1 MQRTENKLIFNFP
14 TLLAIVGL
22 FFIGTNS
29 AIAQGKCPISME
41 KGAWKKCWI
50 KEAKSGNKNLRGA
63 NLADADFQNA
73 DLSNADLTNAKT
85 QNANFSGA
93 DLSGANLTKAN
104 LGGANLKGANF
115 RRANLTDASL
125 SSADLTNAD
134 FTDALIFGT
143 YFLGGAK
150 IGGAKIDLTRLQCR
164 VSTNGEALNT
174 ERTDGRVLAVFGS
187 LKNDTLVYKNG
198 NNMPFPLGRI
208 SVTEIRGDELVDVGL
223 VDGKFLTCNT
233 PTKVNSDSVMN
244 LTSESVISCK
254 LRFKGAALIART
266 PEGKAKFR
274 ILKNSGVY
282 VFERKNRKAMVGM
295 FNDDNEKLKG
305 WIPDKYLVCDRD

>member
-1 MQRTENKLIFNFP
+1 MQKTKIYEIMVNPIKATVLLIG
-14 TLLAIVGL
+14 LLSLGSISLA
-22 FFIGTNS
+22 
-29 AIAQGKCPISME
+29 AQGKCPNSMKE
-41 KGAWKKCWI
+41 EALKQCWI

-63 NLADADFQNA
+63 YLADADFQNA

-93 DLSGANLTKAN
+93 NLSGANLTKAN
-104 LGGANLKGANF
+104 LGGANLKSANF
-115 RRANLTDASL
+115 RRAILTDASL

-143 YFLGGAK
+143 HFIGGAK
-150 IGGAKIDLTRLQCR
+150 IGGAKIDLTLLQCR

-174 ERTDGRVLAVFGS
+174 ERTDGMVLTVFGS

-223 VDGKFLTCNT
+223 VDGKFLTCKT
-233 PTKVNSDSVMN
+233 PTKVTSDSVPQ
-244 LTSESVISCK
+244 CK
-254 LRFKGAALIART
+254 LRIRGAALTART

-274 ILKNSGVY
+274 ISKNSEVY
-282 VFERKNRKAMVGM
+282 VFERKNGKAKVGM

-305 WIPDKYLVCDRD
+305 WIPDKYLVCDED